1 MRKVLIEI
9 AVPAADINYDVE
21 VSLSCTAGELNML
34 ICDYVK
40 NNNSDKFIPSSD
52 TILIDA
58 KTKKALI
65 LNEKL
70 GNRGISNGSKLILI

>member
-9 AVPAADINYDVE
+9 AVPAADISYDVE
-21 VSLSCTAGELNML
+21 VSLSCMADELNML

-40 NNNSDKFIPSSD
+40 NNASDKFLTSSD

-58 KTKKALI
+58 KTQKALMP
-65 LNEKL
+65 NEKL
-70 GNRGISNGSKLILI
+70 GNLGLSNGSKLFLM